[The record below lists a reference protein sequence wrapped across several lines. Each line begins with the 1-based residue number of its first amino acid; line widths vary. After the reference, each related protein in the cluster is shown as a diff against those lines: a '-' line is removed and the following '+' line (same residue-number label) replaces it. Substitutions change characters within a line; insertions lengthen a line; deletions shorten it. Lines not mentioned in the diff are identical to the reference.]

1 MAWVEGLL
9 GFLYL
14 SFSFSISLSPSL
26 SLSLLLYL
34 FLSLYLRQLLINI
47 CQASKDTL
55 HHLVAWVRQLLPREP
70 KYSKHLLKILKH
82 KWFCSYNPPPLIK
95 FYTIHN
101 DPAAIQENCE
111 WHWIWT
117 HDHCT
122 VYSTSVEPMS
132 HLHLLSVFVELFKKS
147 FLAIFWRIKS
157 VLGTNC
163 LLSHGFRNIWFGYF
177 S

>member
-1 MAWVEGLL
+1 MAGVECLL

-14 SFSFSISLSPSL
+14 SFFFSISLSPSL

-34 FLSLYLRQLLINI
+34 SLSLYLRQLLINI

-55 HHLVAWVRQLLPREP
+55 HHLVAWVRQLSPREP

-82 KWFCSYNPPPLIK
+82 KWFYSYNPPPTYKVL
-95 FYTIHN
+95 HN
-101 DPAAIQENCE
+101 TQWPCSHPRELRVTLDLNP
-111 WHWIWT
+111 WLL
-117 HDHCT
+117 
-122 VYSTSVEPMS
+122 YSTSAEPMS

-163 LLSHGFRNIWFGYF
+163 LLSHGFQNIWFGYF